1 MTPDITARLS
11 SLLSQAGSAHHVFEQ
26 TAHMGVYDQDW
37 PAWYADHLI
46 EHGLSELID
55 KPVTAERL
63 SQFLLRSNEERK
75 MRHPEPGWAEYT
87 ARDLLSMLDA
97 LG

>member
-1 MTPDITARLS
+1 MTPDITAKLS
-11 SLLSQAGSAHHVFEQ
+11 TLLSQAGSAHHVVEQ
-26 TAHMGVYDQDW
+26 TALKGVYDQDW
-37 PAWYADHLI
+37 PAWYAKYLI
-46 EHGLSELID
+46 KHGLSELIH

-63 SQFLLRSNEERK
+63 SHFLLQSNEERK

-87 ARDLLSMLDA
+87 AQDLLSMLDA